1 MRTRY
6 LDRQSWIRRALLPL
20 SRVDLALL
28 CYILMLN
35 GAILWRRPAGVWT
48 VALAGHFALAV
59 GIVLL
64 AWLAHGKR
72 SGAIHFFHLWYPQI
86 CFLIFFEE
94 VGPLVHMI
102 HPGWF
107 DSYLIAFD
115 HRLLGVHPTVWLE
128 QYFSPW
134 LTEIMQGSYF
144 SYYLMLPV
152 VGGVLCSRK
161 RWLEFEA
168 LMMTAVFGYGACY
181 LFFYLLPV
189 EGPFH
194 TLAALQRVTLHG
206 GFFTE
211 LMDTLEK
218 FGRVHGGAFPS
229 AHVVGS
235 MVSLLVAWKYVR
247 KLAWVLTPIILCMLI
262 ATVYGR
268 YHYLADVLAGL
279 LVATA
284 AFIAVRRIFTTE
296 AQRTR
301 RKLFDSSTY
310 WTDHVRCLSAD
321 HPVRQVN
328 KLHA

>member
-1 MRTRY
+1 MRM
-6 LDRQSWIRRALLPL
+6 SLPL
-20 SRVDLALL
+20 SRVDKALL

-35 GAILWRRPAGVWT
+35 VAILWWRPAGVWT
-48 VALAGHFALAV
+48 VALAGHFALAA

-64 AWLAHGKR
+64 ARLARGKA
-72 SGAIHFFHLWYPQI
+72 GAIRFFHLWYPQI

-115 HRLLGVHPTVWLE
+115 YRLLGVHPTVWSE
-128 QYFSPW
+128 QYSSYW

-152 VGGVLCSRK
+152 VGGVLYSRK

-168 LMMTAVFGYGACY
+168 LMMTAVLGYCTCY
-181 LFFYLLPV
+181 LFFYLFPV

-194 TLAALQRVTLHG
+194 TLAAMQSVTLQG

-211 LMDTLEK
+211 LMDTLERY
-218 FGRVHGGAFPS
+218 GRVHGGAFPS

-235 MVSLLVAWKYVR
+235 TVSLLVAWKYVR
-247 KLAWVLTPIILCMLI
+247 KLAWVMTPVILCMLI
-262 ATVYGR
+262 ATIYGR
-268 YHYLADVLAGL
+268 YHYVADVLAGL

-284 AFIAVRRIFTTE
+284 AFFVVQKILCTTHPSRHREGAVNLGCKQDRLKAE
-296 AQRTR
+296 
-301 RKLFDSSTY
+301 L
-310 WTDHVRCLSAD
+310 
-321 HPVRQVN
+321 
-328 KLHA
+328 